1 MRSQQYQCG
10 VAFNL
15 VVKHQRRR
23 DWIGIGL
30 PQWTKEPRLPKALP
44 WKRGPARSRDRASQ
58 NKSSVIFRKA
68 NGDGNFAE
76 SFIIGLAPLS
86 IGGEQGLQVI
96 AERSL
101 KPSGI
106 FGGAVGG
113 LG

>member
-1 MRSQQYQCG
+1 MRSQQHQCG
-10 VAFNL
+10 VAFHF

-44 WKRGPARSRDRASQ
+44 WKRCSARSRDRSSQ

-68 NGDGNFAE
+68 NGDGNFTE
-76 SFIIGLAPLS
+76 SFIIRLAPLS
-86 IGGEQGLQVI
+86 IGGEQGLQI
-96 AERSL
+96 LAERPF
-101 KPSGI
+101 KPGGI

>member
-44 WKRGPARSRDRASQ
+44 WKRCPTRSGHRSSQ
-58 NKSSVIFRKA
+58 YKSSVIFRKT
-68 NGDGNFAE
+68 NSNSNFAE
-76 SFIIGLAPLS
+76 RLIIGLAPFA
-86 IGGEQGLQVI
+86 IGGEQ
-96 AERSL
+96 
-101 KPSGI
+101 
-106 FGGAVGG
+106 
-113 LG
+113 